1 MSQYAGGSYETQ
13 FEAQSDDEDNLYNVE
28 RILAEKGRKYL
39 VQWEGIDPATGEKWA
54 PDWVPK
60 TDCTDDLIADWKRE
74 KAKMK
79 RAGGGASI
87 KSSCELF
94 CACC

>member
-1 MSQYAGGSYETQ
+1 MSQFPAGYETQ
-13 FEAQSDDEDNLYNVE
+13 FQSQSDDEENLYNVE

-39 VQWEGIDPATGEKWA
+39 VQWEGIDPVTGEKWE

-74 KAKMK
+74 KARMRKK
-79 RAGGGASI
+79 GRTSLKI
-87 KSSCELF
+87 IRES
-94 CACC
+94 AC